1 MAALPLATA
10 VSTPDIEPEAEGETY
25 TRRVD
30 DEGFSLT
37 LRHLQVAVGVV
48 LGALVAAYLWA
59 SRRWNK
65 SR

>member
-1 MAALPLATA
+1 MAARPLATA
-10 VSTPDIEPEAEGETY
+10 APTPDIEPESDGQPY

-37 LRHLQVAVGVV
+37 LRHVQIAVGVV
-48 LGALVAAYLWA
+48 LAALVAVYLWA